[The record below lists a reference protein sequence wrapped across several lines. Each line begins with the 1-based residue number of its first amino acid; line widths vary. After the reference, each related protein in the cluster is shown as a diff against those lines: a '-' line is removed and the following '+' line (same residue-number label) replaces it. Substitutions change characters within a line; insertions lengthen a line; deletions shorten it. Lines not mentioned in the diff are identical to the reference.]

1 MVAGL
6 WVFGYGSLIWDPGFA
21 VVESQVARLTGWRRS
36 FCMRSIHYRGT
47 VAQPGLVLALDRAD
61 GALCDGLAL
70 RVAAGFE
77 AEALA
82 GLRARELISRAYLEQ
97 RLAVDLRAG
106 GRVEAVAYV
115 IDPEHDQYCGALTLE
130 QQAGIIAQAQ
140 GARGP
145 NRDYLMATADHLAR
159 LGIRDAD
166 LAWLAARVRAL
177 AGPGA

>member
-1 MVAGL
+1 
-6 WVFGYGSLIWDPGFA
+6 
-21 VVESQVARLTGWRRS
+21 
-36 FCMRSIHYRGT
+36 
-47 VAQPGLVLALDRAD
+47 
-61 GALCDGLAL
+61 
-70 RVAAGFE
+70 
-77 AEALA
+77 
-82 GLRARELISRAYLEQ
+82 
-97 RLAVDLRAG
+97 
-106 GRVEAVAYV
+106 V